1 MLDAA
6 RSYESGITQE
16 KQAVAVKG
24 AGKKYKV
31 MAADAAP
38 AQLSLSL
45 DRWPVP
51 TVCGVYDRDC
61 AHRQAFEQRCGGG
74 RICISLWVLEVVP
87 DLYIQSCEV
96 VLGEISRSTQLKLTR
111 RNRFDS
117 PEAALLAAVT
127 RATRELKTNKRASG
141 LYPEYQSALLRAANW
156 LDDLMQQCDYLL
168 ERQVNLFS

>member
-1 MLDAA
+1 
-6 RSYESGITQE
+6 
-16 KQAVAVKG
+16 
-24 AGKKYKV
+24 

-51 TVCGVYDRDC
+51 LDSGVYDRD
-61 AHRQAFEQRCGGG
+61 AAYHQAFEQRCGHG
-74 RICISLWVLEVVP
+74 RVCISLWVLEVVP
-87 DLYIQSCEV
+87 DLFIQASEV
-96 VLGEISRSTQLKLTR
+96 TLGEICRATTLKLTR

-127 RATRELKTNKRASG
+127 KAARELKVNRRASG
-141 LYPEYQSALLRAANW
+141 LYPEYQSTLLRAENW

-168 ERQVNLFS
+168 ERQVKLFS